1 MTLPDALMSGAMRA
15 CAPGQGELSKPPTV
29 LSSLTAPLTSHPRYP
44 NLKSDLDAFLRGA
57 GGRDG
62 SQSNARDAFL
72 KELPNAL
79 MQSDA
84 ALVRASGS
92 RYNAPLINALVL
104 YVAAAT
110 ITAQADGAHGGG
122 ACLQLLLSLCR
133 LLDEEGRYLLL
144 NAMANQL
151 RYPNSHT
158 YFVSGMMLQLFA
170 ADQVHPPFPPCV
182 PVSFL
187 FRLFSRRCCHAH
199 APDHKPSCG
208 API

>member
-187 FRLFSRRCCHAH
+187 FRLF
-199 APDHKPSCG
+199 
-208 API
+208 